1 MATGAPKRPYASPKP
16 RTTMNEPSHA
26 FAPFSDSRPYT
37 LQGTKPPASAAPSL
51 RRPMPPPPLLRPS
64 PSPAPGAGDP
74 ESQLRPPPRGA
85 YPDPPATPYTSRILE
100 STYAAKV
107 NREGQTSVSGA
118 IAFSSAAASIGS
130 PRVVVL
136 SPRKPIAAQLPSEL
150 QSLTKSPHFVHHS
163 SSSPNGA
170 SRQRAQIRGSE
181 ALIERGIPVKELSL
195 FTGDRS
201 WLFYPQRGRPRR
213 SPLPEAEAATTLV
226 ETATE

>member
-1 MATGAPKRPYASPKP
+1 
-16 RTTMNEPSHA
+16 
-26 FAPFSDSRPYT
+26 
-37 LQGTKPPASAAPSL
+37 
-51 RRPMPPPPLLRPS
+51 MPPR
-64 PSPAPGAGDP
+64 
-74 ESQLRPPPRGA
+74 
-85 YPDPPATPYTSRILE
+85 
-100 STYAAKV
+100 STVKDKK
-107 NREGQTSVSGA
+107 SVSGA

-195 FTGDRS
+195 FTGDRKLAILS
-201 WLFYPQRGRPRR
+201 
-213 SPLPEAEAATTLV
+213 ATR
-226 ETATE
+226 ETAEEPAPRKQQQHS